1 LEAPITK
8 PTFFPS
14 PRTLGTLCLVVLLV
28 AVQAPAEARRQP
40 KQSGPINFDERQ
52 CARKTIRWRNPKTGV
67 REIVAKTE
75 TCALSYDYDPL
86 REDNE
91 NRNFGILWAQAR
103 IDPRGAWCAKK
114 VWSDIVVSEDTR
126 MHKRTPAKNY
136 DLSRSRKILVKLSST
151 ADGAGDGKAT
161 VQETTTFRPKKLRHS
176 RFTFERQPVFRQV
189 WTGQRGG
196 VFHLTSGV
204 EVSWAEDDPPD
215 GLSSGVLGNFERR
228 GRC

>member
-1 LEAPITK
+1 M
-8 PTFFPS
+8 
-14 PRTLGTLCLVVLLV
+14 LL
-28 AVQAPAEARRQP
+28 AVQAPAQARKEPQ
-40 KQSGPINFDERQ
+40 QSGPINLERRK
-52 CARKTIRWRNPKTGV
+52 CARETIERRIDGRTEV
-67 REIVAKTE
+67 VAKLE

-91 NRNFGILWAQAR
+91 NRDFGIVWAQVR
-103 IDPRGAWCAKK
+103 IEPRGAWCAKK
-114 VWSDIVVSEDTR
+114 IWSDIGVSQDTR
-126 MHKRTPAKNY
+126 MHKRTPAKDYN
-136 DLSRSRKILVKLSST
+136 LGSARKILVKLSST
-151 ADGAGDGKAT
+151 ADGAGDATAT
-161 VQETTTFRPKKLRHS
+161 VQETTMFRPKKLRHS
-176 RFTFERQPVFRQV
+176 RFTFDGQPVFRQV